1 MKTMTCR
8 QLGGACDI
16 KLQAETFG
24 QMAELSMQH
33 GMEMLQQNDEAHI
46 KAVNIMKAIMQDP
59 NTMQAWFTEKKEE
72 FDVLEEDEVLKQ

>member
-24 QMAELSMQH
+24 QMTEVSMQH
-33 GMEMLQQNDEAHI
+33 GMEMMQQNDEAHL
-46 KAVNIMKAIMQDP
+46 KAIANMKEIMKDP
-59 NTMQAWFTEKKEE
+59 RTMGAWFEEKKAE
-72 FDVLEEDEVLKQ
+72 FDALDDD